1 MDVRDIRQQL
11 IDQGAKIARG
21 DELHSDCGSPQLVED
36 ETGMTVMCSCGLVL
50 IDANKL
56 EPGAPPAQ
64 PPSELLPPTRV
75 TPMDPLSVQANLL
88 DPTQVLTPD
97 EVNQRMVETINR
109 IERGALYEREIILRL
124 ETAQYEYD
132 MAMARAMDTAEGAAD
147 QRKARALLAVEDL
160 AQQLHVAKLAR
171 TAVKET
177 MHNLRSILSGY
188 QSVGRSVGA
197 VYNAGGSP
205 SGRPF

>member
-11 IDQGAKIARG
+11 LAQGRKIAAG
-21 DELHSDCGSPQLVED
+21 DLEHVNCQDVELVED
-36 ETGMTVMCSCGLVL
+36 ATGMTVMCGCGLVL
-50 IDANKL
+50 IDSNKM
-56 EPGAPPAQ
+56 EPSEPPRQ
-64 PPSELLPPTRV
+64 PPSELLPPTSV
-75 TPMDPLSVQANLL
+75 TPMDPIAVQANLL

-97 EVNQRMVETINR
+97 EVNQRMIETINR

-132 MAMARAMDTAEGAAD
+132 MAFARAMDTVEGSAD

-188 QSVGRSVGA
+188 QSVGRSVGM

-205 SGRPF
+205 HGRPF

>member
-11 IDQGAKIARG
+11 LAQGRKIAAG
-21 DELHSDCGSPQLVED
+21 DLEHVNCQDVELIED
-36 ETGMTVMCSCGLVL
+36 ATGMTVMCGCGLVL
-50 IDANKL
+50 IDSNKL
-56 EPGAPPAQ
+56 EPSEPPRQ
-64 PPSELLPPTRV
+64 PPSELLPPTSV
-75 TPMDPLSVQANLL
+75 TPMDPIAVQANLL
-88 DPTQVLTPD
+88 DPTRVLTPD

-132 MAMARAMDTAEGAAD
+132 MAIARAMDTAEGAAD

-160 AQQLHVAKLAR
+160 AQRLHVAKLAR

-205 SGRPF
+205 HGRPF